1 MIAME
6 FAEWRRYRCHS
17 IVARRGG
24 LLGRRRWEVWD
35 RGSLIGTFR
44 DMIGAELHVDARL
57 REVTGP
63 ARRS

>member
-35 RGSLIGTFR
+35 RGSLIGSFR
-44 DMIGAELHVDARL
+44 DMIGAELHVDAL
-57 REVTGP
+57 LGQAGSG
-63 ARRS
+63 AR